1 MHDAEVIDAVVVRTL
16 VRARKRKSSEESPTA
31 GDESIKANMARG
43 FHLPINN
50 TTNAIAH
57 THQAAAQALGETWK
71 RDAGRGNAKKPLLLF
86 QTQIN
91 LRLHNL

>member
-1 MHDAEVIDAVVVRTL
+1 MHDAAVVDVVVVPTL
-16 VRARKRKSSEESPTA
+16 VRARKRKSSEKSPTA
-31 GDESIKANMARG
+31 GDKGIKANMARG
-43 FHLPINN
+43 FHLPVDN

-57 THQAAAQALGETWK
+57 THQAAAQALGETRK
-71 RDAGRGNAKKPLLLF
+71 RDAGRGNAKKPLFHF